1 MTKIVLNEY
10 GVETTLTEIR
20 HYLEDAL
27 YKTISKKQKDRAISK
42 ALGAVEALFYIVD
55 VIENDSNDESKLET

>member
-1 MTKIVLNEY
+1 MLNIVLNEY

-20 HYLEDAL
+20 DTLENAL
-27 YKTISKKQKDRAISK
+27 CKTISKKQKDVAIAK

-55 VIENDSNDESKLET
+55 VDDVDNDAENELGK